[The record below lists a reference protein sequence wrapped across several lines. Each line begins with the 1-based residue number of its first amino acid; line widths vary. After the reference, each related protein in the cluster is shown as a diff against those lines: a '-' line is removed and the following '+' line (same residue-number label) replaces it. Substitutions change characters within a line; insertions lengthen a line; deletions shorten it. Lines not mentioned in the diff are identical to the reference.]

1 VVDSARDE
9 VAKNEDKASNMS
21 ARRSG
26 TRFVIVE
33 AMLTNPPP
41 PFLVE
46 RDEVRAARC

>member
-1 VVDSARDE
+1 MVDSAREE
-9 VAKNEDKASNMS
+9 VAKNKATSNMN

-26 TRFVIVE
+26 TRSVIVE

-46 RDEVRAARC
+46 RDEVRAARR